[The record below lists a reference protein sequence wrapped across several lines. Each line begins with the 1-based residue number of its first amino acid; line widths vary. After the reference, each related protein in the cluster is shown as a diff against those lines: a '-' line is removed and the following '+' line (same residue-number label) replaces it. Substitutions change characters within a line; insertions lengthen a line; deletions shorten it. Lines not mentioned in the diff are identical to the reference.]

1 MFFSSS
7 LVFYVVSQGHI
18 RRMGRIKDKKETSV
32 KLVHFVMIYSTGE
45 AFRSKGIHPHN
56 VLGFCGWSLP
66 WTCINLWPPAMD
78 YRLQVS
84 KAAMMINAYVSMHL
98 DMFSSMS
105 YSFIYLY
112 MSHYVS
118 YLSLSHDV
126 SLHNNTLFRLHTV

>member
-84 KAAMMINAYVSMHL
+84 NAAMMINAYVSMHL
-98 DMFSSMS
+98 DMSA
-105 YSFIYLY
+105 YVCLAACHIHLYIY
-112 MSHYVS
+112 
-118 YLSLSHDV
+118 
-126 SLHNNTLFRLHTV
+126 TCHTMYPTSA